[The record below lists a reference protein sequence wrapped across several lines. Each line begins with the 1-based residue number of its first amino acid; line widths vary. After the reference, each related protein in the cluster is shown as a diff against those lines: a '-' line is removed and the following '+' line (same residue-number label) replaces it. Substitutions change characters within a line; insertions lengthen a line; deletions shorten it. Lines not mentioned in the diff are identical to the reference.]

1 MPPGD
6 SWECLETILG
16 SHHCG
21 SWGVPLA
28 SSGWAPGCC
37 RPPYNAQDRPPETRV
52 TRLVNTHLGRPSS
65 LFTAEG
71 PGSMAS
77 GLDGSGSRPS
87 EDAREGVGCIPL
99 SSPKPLLFGAAPSR
113 AADRDIV
120 APSGEEGSGPPVPRG
135 TRPPSSGLRTPRS
148 LFFATTV

>member
-1 MPPGD
+1 MSGD
-6 SWECLETILG
+6 NFGVSPRWVLG
-16 SHHCG
+16 
-21 SWGVPLA
+21 GVPLA

-37 RPPYNAQDRPPETRV
+37 RPPYNPQDRPPESTV

-77 GLDGSGSRPS
+77 RLDGSGSRLW
-87 EDAREGVGCIPL
+87 EDARKGVGCILL

-113 AADRDIV
+113 AADRAIV
-120 APSGEEGSGPPVPRG
+120 APSGEEGRGPPLPRG
-135 TRPPSSGLRTPRS
+135 TRPPSSGLHTPRS
-148 LFFATTV
+148 LFFATTI